1 MYAGKEEEARALFP
15 EGTTSAQV
23 ENSFLS
29 VYAETG
35 NWTKVVSILKNLIAA
50 EPANME
56 LRMNLVAAYFQG
68 GNRQAAIA
76 TIREMIALS
85 PDFRAQGEEYI
96 RQIQATP

>member
-1 MYAGKEEEARALFP
+1 
-15 EGTTSAQV
+15 
-23 ENSFLS
+23 
-29 VYAETG
+29 
-35 NWTKVVSILKNLIAA
+35 
-50 EPANME
+50 
-56 LRMNLVAAYFQG
+56 MNLVAAYFQG